1 MRQAGTRLRALIAA
15 GFGVFLSLT
24 AAQALDRGR
33 LATQSDVAAL
43 PASAVHNP
51 FEGDASVVPEGR
63 SVFNQYCSHCHAP
76 NAMNPDPSRDLRRL
90 WLRYGDKMAE
100 VFHTTVMHGRPDKG
114 MPNWNGTLNEETLW
128 KIFNFLQSIQTK
140 S

>member
-51 FEGDASVVPEGR
+51 FEGDASVLPEGR
-63 SVFNQYCSHCHAP
+63 SLFNQYCSHCHAP
-76 NAMNPDPSRDLRRL
+76 NAINPDPSRDLLLSPGSRDATGSHRTDATCSATS
-90 WLRYGDKMAE
+90 RG
-100 VFHTTVMHGRPDKG
+100 
-114 MPNWNGTLNEETLW
+114 
-128 KIFNFLQSIQTK
+128 Q
-140 S
+140 